1 MGDKNNVI
9 FDLAIRTADMI
20 VKMFGDRC
28 EVAVHDFTD
37 LQHSLI
43 HLAGNVTGRKIGSP
57 ITDLVLNELTKKQ
70 EDVQDIPSYKTQ
82 SKQGK
87 VLKSSTV
94 FLRDDKEKIIG
105 ALCMNYDISLFI
117 QFGGEIEQFINF
129 QQEKQATETFFN
141 SVHDVI
147 HEMVDRVILD
157 HKKAPVEMSID
168 EKVDC
173 VRILDEKGV
182 FLIKGATEY
191 VAQRLGVSKFTIYN
205 YLHKVRSLNEYQVEV
220 EK

>member
-1 MGDKNNVI
+1 M
-9 FDLAIRTADMI
+9 
-20 VKMFGDRC
+20 
-28 EVAVHDFTD
+28 
-37 LQHSLI
+37 
-43 HLAGNVTGRKIGSP
+43 
-57 ITDLVLNELTKKQ
+57 
-70 EDVQDIPSYKTQ
+70 QDILSYKTQ

-117 QFGGEIEQFINF
+117 QLGREIEQFINF
-129 QQEKQATETFFN
+129 QQEKQVTETFFN
-141 SVHDVI
+141 SVQDII
-147 HEMVDRVILD
+147 HEMVDQFILD

-191 VAQRLGVSKFTIYN
+191 VAHRLGVSKFTIYN
-205 YLHKVRSLNEYQVEV
+205 YLHKVRSLNEYQDEA

>member
-1 MGDKNNVI
+1 MEDKNKVI

-28 EVAVHDFTD
+28 EVAVHDFTN

-147 HEMVDRVILD
+147 HEMVDQVILD